1 MELYYKKYGEG
12 PPLIILH
19 GLYGSSDNWHS
30 IAKELS
36 EKYTVYLPDQRN
48 HGRSPHSE
56 KHDFEVMKNDL
67 KEFADTLQLEK
78 FYLMGHSMGG
88 KTAMLFAADFPER
101 IEALIIVDI
110 SPKSYRDEVEFSA
123 ETIDHASII
132 DALKELDIKN
142 ANTRKEVDKSLSQ
155 LIKSTRV
162 RQFLLKNLERDKN
175 GSFHWIINL
184 KSLGENLP
192 LIMEGLPAA
201 RFNNGA
207 GMSAFPVLFL
217 KGEKSGYIQDEDY
230 TRIRQFFPRA
240 HIVTVPGAGHWLHAE
255 EPELFLKN
263 VEYFL
268 QDDQ

>member
-1 MELYYKKYGEG
+1 MQLNYKKYGEG
-12 PPLIILH
+12 PPLVILH

-30 IAKELS
+30 IARTLS
-36 EKYTVYLPDQRN
+36 DKYTVFIPDQRN
-48 HGRSPHSE
+48 HGRSPHSDV
-56 KHDFEVMKNDL
+56 HDFEAMKNDL
-67 KEFADTLQLEK
+67 KEFADALKLDV

-101 IEALIIVDI
+101 IAALIVVDI

-132 DALKELDIKN
+132 DALKELEIKD
-142 ANTRKEVDKSLSQ
+142 ADTRKEVDKALSQ
-155 LIKSTRV
+155 KIKSTRV

-175 GSFHWIINL
+175 GNFYWILNL
-184 KSLGENLP
+184 ESLGKNLP
-192 LIMEGLPAA
+192 RIMEGLPAA
-201 RFNNGA
+201 KFNNGT
-207 GMSAFPVLFL
+207 GISAFPVLFI
-217 KGEKSGYIQDEDY
+217 KGEKSGYILDEDY

-240 HIVTVPGAGHWLHAE
+240 HIVTIPGAGHWLHAE

-268 QDDQ
+268 QDE